1 MYSSLKLFPEKDFF
15 LHCSFIF
22 KCGTSEV
29 ASSQNPAHRTVSPCD
44 CSSNF
49 SMHFMPYSKFH
60 YVCVQNVKPNSYCFN
75 YETVQS
81 LYHLN
86 IGNYYVLI

>member
-44 CSSNF
+44 CSLNF

-60 YVCVQNVKPNSYCFN
+60 YVSITKLYNPYTISILATIMYLFN
-75 YETVQS
+75 F
-81 LYHLN
+81 
-86 IGNYYVLI
+86 